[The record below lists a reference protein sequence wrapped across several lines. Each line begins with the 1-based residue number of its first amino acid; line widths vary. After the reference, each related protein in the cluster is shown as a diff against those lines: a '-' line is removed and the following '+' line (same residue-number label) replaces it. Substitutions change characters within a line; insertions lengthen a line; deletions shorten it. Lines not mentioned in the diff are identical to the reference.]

1 MENTVDFFRNIKN
14 EYETLSK
21 GHKKISDYILKN
33 YDKCAFMTASK
44 LAKEADVSEST
55 VVRYS
60 YALGYDGYPQL
71 QKELQEV
78 IKTQLTILQRAKMS
92 FDNLDEYKIL
102 ESVLKNDSNNIK
114 QTLSKI
120 DPDSFKRV
128 TNSILNCRGCIY
140 VVGLR
145 TSTSLSEYLSYY
157 LELMLDNVK
166 LIKYDYTDVF
176 EQIVNVKDEDVI
188 IGISLPRYTSRTV
201 DIVKYAKE
209 KGATVLAITDSKNS
223 PIGEIADEMI
233 LAMSNMSSI
242 VDSLVAPLSVIN
254 ALIVAVGSKK
264 KEEVNNKFEDF
275 EKLWKMKNTFKD
287 KF

>member
-1 MENTVDFFRNIKN
+1 MENTVDLFSNIKN
-14 EYETLSK
+14 EYDALSK

-188 IGISLPRYTSRTV
+188 IAISLPRYTSRTV

>member
-1 MENTVDFFRNIKN
+1 
-14 EYETLSK
+14 
-21 GHKKISDYILKN
+21 
-33 YDKCAFMTASK
+33 
-44 LAKEADVSEST
+44 
-55 VVRYS
+55 
-60 YALGYDGYPQL
+60 
-71 QKELQEV
+71 
-78 IKTQLTILQRAKMS
+78 MS